1 MESLLGR
8 DTSNNTL
15 FFISGCSWSNFTK
28 YLELNNKIDLT
39 IHKCLFAISEE
50 KELDKNLCYICDFK
64 KNKIFCK
71 NDNYNVGFIIS
82 IPEDILDLP
91 LTFGFLDI
99 NEIEINEIR
108 FNKKRKEIPVISQA
122 QYTTLAKLKQLR
134 YYVKQLT
141 PTLKESL
148 EFASEEKR
156 NIYCCEDKFD
166 KYKLN
171 IAFNKIK
178 DFQKK
183 EINKENEKEEEEKN
197 INKEDDN
204 LDLDWKGKLYIK

>member
-1 MESLLGR
+1 MEPNEIRKEEIFLCKKCLYPLSY
-8 DTSNNTL
+8 SSSVEKIMSA
-15 FFISGCSWSNFTK
+15 FEEVFTK

-39 IHKCLFAISEE
+39 IHKCLFAISQE

-71 NDNYNVGFIIS
+71 NDNYNVGLIIS
-82 IPEDILDLP
+82 IPEDIIGLP
-91 LTFGFLDI
+91 LICGFLDI

-108 FNKKRKEIPVISQA
+108 FNKKRKELPVISQA

-156 NIYCCEDKFD
+156 NIYCWEDKFD

-171 IAFNKIK
+171 IAFK
-178 DFQKK
+178 
-183 EINKENEKEEEEKN
+183 
-197 INKEDDN
+197 
-204 LDLDWKGKLYIK
+204 